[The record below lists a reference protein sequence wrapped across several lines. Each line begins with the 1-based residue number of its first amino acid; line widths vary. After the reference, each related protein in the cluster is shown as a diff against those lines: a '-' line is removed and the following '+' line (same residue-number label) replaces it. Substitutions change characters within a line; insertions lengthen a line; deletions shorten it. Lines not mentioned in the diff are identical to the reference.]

1 VYKSKK
7 KNLETAALK
16 LYIYNVR
23 LNLMLLLG
31 TDQHLDGG
39 CSKTTAKFKITDLR
53 MRDRLQMEDFG
64 SKS

>member
-7 KNLETAALK
+7 KNLETAVLK

-23 LNLMLLLG
+23 LNLKLLLG

-39 CSKTTAKFKITDLR
+39 CSKTTARFKITDLR
-53 MRDRLQMEDFG
+53 IRN
-64 SKS
+64 